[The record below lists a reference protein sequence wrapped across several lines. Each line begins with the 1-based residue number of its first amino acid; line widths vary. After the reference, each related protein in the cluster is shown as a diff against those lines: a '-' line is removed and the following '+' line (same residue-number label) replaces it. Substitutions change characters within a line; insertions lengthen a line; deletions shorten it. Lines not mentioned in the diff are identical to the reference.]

1 MSSTSP
7 ALTTHADMNA
17 NPTNIDTTL
26 SNPNY
31 TVSIPVGT
39 HTANTALKAI
49 DFYIYVSNGP
59 TLGNFVLSAK
69 VSV

>member
-1 MSSTSP
+1 MI
-7 ALTTHADMNA
+7 L

-39 HTANTALKAI
+39 HAANTALKAL
-49 DFYIYVSNGP
+49 DFYIYVDNGV
-59 TLGNFVLSAK
+59 TLGNYVLSAK
-69 VSV
+69 ISV